1 MRSTSETTVGTAPS
15 GRAVQKL
22 SSRFSGPWLA
32 ILPVVIY
39 LALCFFGP
47 LAFVIL
53 SSFFTLAPGGGS
65 VLPEFTLENWEQF
78 FGFSVNAAGYWR
90 SVVITALSVGIG
102 TATGYAIAFTIAIIL
117 PPRWRPLALLAVV
130 LPFWTSFIVRAFS
143 WQLLLNDT
151 GPVAVLLKNAGLIT
165 GQLGVVDTHVG
176 TVIALG
182 LFSMMIVAVSVYT
195 VIEGIDASLL
205 EASQD
210 LGASPLQT
218 FREVILPL
226 SYPGLSLGVALSF
239 IVCFGD
245 YVAPTLLGGGVNL
258 LLSQLMVEA
267 LRENFNIPLAA
278 VYAVVLLLTIIVV
291 TVPLLALGR
300 RRY

>member
-1 MRSTSETTVGTAPS
+1 VVRGSARPQRGA
-15 GRAVQKL
+15 
-22 SSRFSGPWLA
+22 RFSGPWLA
-32 ILPVVIY
+32 ILPVAIY
-39 LALCFFGP
+39 LVVCFLGP
-47 LAFVIL
+47 LFYVIL

-65 VLPEFTLENWEQF
+65 VKPEFTLENWEQF
-78 FGFSVNAAGYWR
+78 FTFPVNAAGYWR
-90 SVVITALSVGIG
+90 SVVITGLSVGIG
-102 TATGYAIAFTIAIIL
+102 TVTGYAIAFTIAIIL

-151 GPVAVLLKNAGLIT
+151 GPVAVLLRNVGLIH
-165 GQLGVVDTHVG
+165 GPLGIVDTHVG
-176 TVIALG
+176 TVIALS

-205 EASQD
+205 EAAQD
-210 LGASPLQT
+210 LGASPWQS

-226 SYPGLSLGVALSF
+226 SHPGLSLGVALSF

-245 YVAPTLLGGGVNL
+245 YIAPTLLGGGVNL
-258 LLSQLMVEA
+258 VLSQLMVEA

-278 VYAVVLLLTIIVV
+278 VYAVVLLLTIIIV